1 MIINGIEVSTK
12 LKSSLRTKVDLL
24 KKQGTHPCLATILV
38 GNDQA
43 SSIYVKNKHKACY
56 DLGIYTKDNKID
68 SSITENELLKK
79 IIDLNNDDSVH
90 GILIQLPLPR
100 HINQFKVINTIN
112 PLKDV
117 DGLTYYNAGL
127 LFNKKPL
134 FIPCT
139 PLGIIELFKYYNIEL
154 KSKDI
159 LIINRSILVGKPLS
173 LLLLDRDATVTV
185 CHSKTMFLEEKLKVA
200 DIIITAV
207 GNRNIFTLKEENVK
221 EGVVIIDVGI
231 SRLSGKVVGDT
242 DFESLLPKAS
252 WITPVPGGVGP
263 MTITMLLN
271 NTVKAATRKS
281 FNLLDI

>member
-1 MIINGIEVSTK
+1 MIINGIEVSEK
-12 LKSSLRTKVDLL
+12 LKSSLRTKVKLL
-24 KKQGTHPCLATILV
+24 KEQGTDPCLATILV

-43 SSIYVKNKHKACY
+43 SSIYVKNKHKACS
-56 DLGIYTKDNKID
+56 DLGIDTKDNKMD
-68 SSITENELLKK
+68 SSMTENELLKK
-79 IIDLNNDDSVH
+79 ISDLNNDDSIH
-90 GILIQLPLPR
+90 GILIQLPLPG

-112 PLKDV
+112 PFKDV

-139 PLGIIELFKYYNIEL
+139 PLGIIELFKYYNIEI
-154 KSKDI
+154 KAKDI
-159 LIINRSILVGKPLS
+159 LIVNRSILVGKPLS

-185 CHSKTMFLEEKLKVA
+185 CHSKTRFLQEKLKVS

-207 GNRNIFTLKEENVK
+207 GNRNLFTLKEEYVK

-231 SRLSGKVVGDT
+231 SRLSGKVVGDA
-242 DFESLLPKAS
+242 DYESLLPKAS

-271 NTVKAATRKS
+271 NTVEAATRKC
-281 FNLLDI
+281 FNLSDN